1 MYRLY
6 RIMDNFEETV
16 VNPNICLKD
25 IDGQLQ
31 RVSRKQ
37 EHKEPLSE
45 EESSCKKSVNGY
57 FLFAATAIVILLI
70 AIATRS

>member
-1 MYRLY
+1 
-6 RIMDNFEETV
+6 MDNFEETV

-37 EHKEPLSE
+37 EHKEPLSSE
-45 EESSCKKSVNGY
+45 EESSCKKSINGY
-57 FLFAATAIVILLI
+57 FLFAATAIFILLV
-70 AIATRS
+70 AIVTRSEFL

>member
-1 MYRLY
+1 
-6 RIMDNFEETV
+6 MDNFEETV

-37 EHKEPLSE
+37 ERMEPVIKEE
-45 EESSCKKSVNGY
+45 DSCKKSVNGY

-70 AIATRS
+70 TIATRS

>member
-1 MYRLY
+1 
-6 RIMDNFEETV
+6 MDNFEETV

-37 EHKEPLSE
+37 EQIDSSLIKED
-45 EESSCKKSVNGY
+45 SSCKKSVNGY
-57 FLFAATAIVILLI
+57 FLFAVTTIIILLI
-70 AIATRS
+70 AIVARS

>member
-1 MYRLY
+1 
-6 RIMDNFEETV
+6 MDNFEETV

-37 EHKEPLSE
+37 ERMESLIKD
-45 EESSCKKSVNGY
+45 ESSCKKFVNGY

-70 AIATRS
+70 TIVARS

>member
-1 MYRLY
+1 
-6 RIMDNFEETV
+6 MDNFEETV

-37 EHKEPLSE
+37 ERREPVIKEE
-45 EESSCKKSVNGY
+45 GSCKKSVNGY

-70 AIATRS
+70 TIATRS